1 MLSPS
6 THVAYNKR
14 YRGKKDN
21 VAKGK
26 QSIQY
31 RKQTETY
38 ITKNQ
43 HVERLEQNIWR
54 VLSVSRIN
62 AGTAKFEKKIYVAN
76 YS

>member
-1 MLSPS
+1 MLPPS

-21 VAKGK
+21 FAKGK

-54 VLSVSRIN
+54 VLSVSRTN
-62 AGTAKFEKKIYVAN
+62 AGTAKFEKKIYVVN

>member
-43 HVERLEQNIWR
+43 HVERLEQNI
-54 VLSVSRIN
+54 
-62 AGTAKFEKKIYVAN
+62 
-76 YS
+76 

>member
-1 MLSPS
+1 MLPPS

-21 VAKGK
+21 FAKGK

-43 HVERLEQNIWR
+43 HVERLEQNI
-54 VLSVSRIN
+54 
-62 AGTAKFEKKIYVAN
+62 
-76 YS
+76 